1 MPLRDHFHPPISDL
15 ISWDSLHGQWPA
27 MIVIDLNRRLPP
39 RFVASP
45 RIHLGAAFAIDVAT
59 TRSTEAGLVASEQ
72 GASEGGVAT
81 AIWAPPEPTM
91 DVATDLPEQDE
102 YEVQVFET
110 ERRRLVAA
118 VEIVSPANKD
128 RPENRRVFAAKCAAL
143 LQRGVSV
150 SIVDLVSNR
159 RFNLYSE
166 LLDLLSQVDRTLP
179 PVPPPMYA
187 VTCRWRQVGQSWRLT
202 TWANTLTV
210 GHPLPTLPLWLA
222 PDFSVPLNL
231 ELSYQETCAI
241 LRIP

>member
-15 ISWDSLHGQWPA
+15 ISWDSLYGQWPA

-45 RIHLGAAFAIDVAT
+45 RIHLGAALEIDVAT
-59 TRSTEAGLVASEQ
+59 TRSTEAGPVASEQ
-72 GASEGGVAT
+72 AASEGGVAT

-91 DVATDLPEQDE
+91 DVATDLPERDE
-102 YEVQVFET
+102 YEVQIFET

-118 VEIVSPANKD
+118 IEIVSPANKD

-159 RFNLYSE
+159 QFNLYSE
-166 LLDLLSQVDRTLP
+166 LLDLLSLVDPNLP
-179 PVPPPMYA
+179 PSPPPMYA
-187 VTCRWRQVGQSWRLT
+187 VTCRWRQVGQSWRLN

-210 GHPLPTLPLWLA
+210 GQLLPTLPFGSH
-222 PDFSVPLNL
+222 PIFQCP
-231 ELSYQETCAI
+231 
-241 LRIP
+241 